1 MRGISENALAHLPA
15 KEQPCFGVL
24 LGPLVSRGTCFFVY
38 VAVDCAVAA
47 IDSRKNTPAG
57 HDDTACKITCLDDST
72 VFLCQGIVEGWGSHF
87 HVSNSL
93 FAELRAFL
101 RKRKHKYVDGH
112 RFGQALNWRLRTM
125 GVAFDTLGFKPNLLR
140 RGHRETAHL

>member
-1 MRGISENALAHLPA
+1 MLWSVARTPCQPEAH
-15 KEQPCFGVL
+15 
-24 LGPLVSRGTCFFVY
+24 VSFVY
-38 VAVDCAVAA
+38 VTADFAVAA

-101 RKRKHKYVDGH
+101 CKRKHKYVDGH
-112 RFGQALNWRLRTM
+112 RALDKVRI
-125 GVAFDTLGFKPNLLR
+125 GA
-140 RGHRETAHL
+140 